1 MSIKLRKL
9 KTGHDKFDR
18 ATIFNDIVTWLQASD
33 KYRRHARKVGAI
45 FDFAHLV
52 VTVEACE
59 GFTFPSIDAEPAA
72 LAKAFVKWGELDAE
86 VTEAHQQAI
95 EAAEKPTNAPALAPA
110 DADAEKN

>member
-52 VTVEACE
+52 VTVESCE
-59 GFTFPSIDAEPAA
+59 GFTFPSVDAEPAA
-72 LAKAFVKWGELDAE
+72 LAKAFVKWGELDTE
-86 VTEAHQQAI
+86 VIEAHQQAI
-95 EAAEKPTNAPALAPA
+95 EAAEKPVNTPDLAPA
-110 DADAEKN
+110 DAAAEKN